1 MTVYGVGCHPSF
13 DDIMRARGLLVRLTT
28 IQISAIKEQIAAPQS
43 RIFEFL
49 TDFGSDTAV
58 SETHSTVLSR
68 DGEKL
73 LVEFKTAVP
82 ILFWLRKYYRTV
94 EEVILHEPESIEF
107 RKIEGPLAMR
117 RERIVLSE
125 ESDISQIQYDAE
137 FRVKGWP
144 LGWLLGVLFVR
155 PRLKRAVKKH
165 LKQIKA
171 TIELQ
176 S

>member
-82 ILFWLRKYYRTV
+82 ILFGLQKSFRTV

-107 RKIEGPLAMR
+107 CEIQGPLAMR
-117 RERIVLSE
+117 RERIALSE
-125 ESDISQIQYDAE
+125 EAGVTHIQYNAE
-137 FRVKGWP
+137 FRVKGWL
-144 LGWLLGVLFVR
+144 LGWILGVLFVR
-155 PRLKRAVKKH
+155 PRLKRAVKEHFKE
-165 LKQIKA
+165 IKT

>member
-1 MTVYGVGCHPSF
+1 
-13 DDIMRARGLLVRLTT
+13 MRFTT
-28 IQISAIKEQIAAPQS
+28 IHISSVKEQIVAPRG
-43 RIFEFL
+43 RIFEFM
-49 TDFGSDTAV
+49 TDFGSETSV
-58 SETHSTVLSR
+58 SETHSKVLSR

-73 LVEFKTAVP
+73 LVEFRTLVP
-82 ILFWLRKYYRTV
+82 VLFGLQKSFRTV

-107 RKIEGPLAMR
+107 REIEGPLAMR

-125 ESDISQIQYDAE
+125 ESDITQIQYDAE
-137 FRVKGWP
+137 FRVKGWL